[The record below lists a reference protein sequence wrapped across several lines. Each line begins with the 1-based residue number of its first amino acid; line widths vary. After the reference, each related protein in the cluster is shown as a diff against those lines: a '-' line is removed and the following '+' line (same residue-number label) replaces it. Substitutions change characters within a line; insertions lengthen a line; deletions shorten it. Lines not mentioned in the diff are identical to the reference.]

1 MGTGSFE
8 SAAEVVACEK
18 NVSVEIDRQTIEGQ
32 VGSVVDLV
40 CRNRAREK
48 GRKQPEINK
57 ASHGEAVTLQGA
69 LMSRAAG
76 SAFSAVTMASCRRA
90 MQRRSRILISNF
102 SFVPIA
108 PASTGGCAQD
118 APPGV

>member
-18 NVSVEIDRQTIEGQ
+18 SVSVEIDRQTIEGQ
-32 VGSVVDLV
+32 VGSVMDLV
-40 CRNRAREK
+40 RGNRAREK

-69 LMSRAAG
+69 FDEQGSRIGVQRGHNGIVPTGDAE
-76 SAFSAVTMASCRRA
+76 AVTH
-90 MQRRSRILISNF
+90 F
-102 SFVPIA
+102 DF
-108 PASTGGCAQD
+108 
-118 APPGV
+118 